1 MFSQSLEGLLI
12 LSLPTFFQ
20 VSSGCSVNC
29 VSQRLHDLGHFYI
42 AVPMSLVPL
51 IPKSSA
57 GSIITPPFSN
67 ACLRTYKPGRGDF
80 VPALSPILEYV
91 GPPFLHPF
99 RIAGTVL
106 HLVYWNRGK
115 RKSSAAD
122 NNASA
127 ARTIVVPSRALR
139 EPSLRRF
146 PNKPIA
152 HPLQ

>member
-1 MFSQSLEGLLI
+1 
-12 LSLPTFFQ
+12 
-20 VSSGCSVNC
+20 
-29 VSQRLHDLGHFYI
+29 
-42 AVPMSLVPL
+42 MSLVPL

-99 RIAGTVL
+99 RIAGAVL

-115 RKSSAAD
+115 KEELSS
-122 NNASA
+122 
-127 ARTIVVPSRALR
+127 RQQCVRRAHYCCPKPGPTR
-139 EPSLRRF
+139 AEPSPF
-146 PNKPIA
+146 PQQA
-152 HPLQ
+152 HSTPSPVNTSAFSCGAGRELEVWGPPG